1 MSIEKRRAKR
11 RQISQRAWVDFGP
24 GTRVQQC
31 LVKDMSDSGARLALG
46 VPELAPAE
54 FVLQFAPDGSVGRR
68 CEVRWQRGGDI
79 GVKFTARL
87 LNSRRISSKLRILD
101 C

>member
-1 MSIEKRRAKR
+1 MSLRAARGCSFVTDDRRIRCA
-11 RQISQRAWVDFGP
+11 
-24 GTRVQQC
+24 
-31 LVKDMSDSGARLALG
+31 KDMSDIGARLAIG
-46 VPELAPAE
+46 VPGLAPAE
-54 FVLQFAPDGSVGRR
+54 FVLQFSPDGSVGRR

-87 LNSRRISSKLRILD
+87 VNSRRVRSSLGILD

>member
-1 MSIEKRRAKR
+1 MSIEKRRAR
-11 RQISQRAWVDFGP
+11 RRPISQRAWVDFGP
-24 GTRVQQC
+24 GTRLQQC
-31 LVKDMSDSGARLALG
+31 VVRDMSDNGARLALG
-46 VPELAPAE
+46 VPGLAPAE
-54 FVLQFAPDGSVGRR
+54 FVLQFSPDGSVGRR

-87 LNSRRISSKLRILD
+87 LNSRRVDSNFGILD